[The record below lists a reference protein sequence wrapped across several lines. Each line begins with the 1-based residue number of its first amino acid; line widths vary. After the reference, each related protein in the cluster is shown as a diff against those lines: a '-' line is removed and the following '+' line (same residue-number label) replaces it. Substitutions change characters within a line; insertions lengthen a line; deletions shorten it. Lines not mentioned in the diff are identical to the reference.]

1 NTPDT
6 VTLGESDHID
16 LRTSISGG
24 ALYPIDLFV
33 LSLNVGQLNS
43 GAYRYIPKHHALK
56 PIGSPELPANLRR
69 LAQFGE
75 IQVEK
80 AGFFLGYV
88 YKFFENARKYGE
100 SALGFAFIE
109 AGAIAAHIHLIC
121 TAIGLGS
128 CDVGSY
134 SKGRFERLF
143 AADGVS
149 RHMIH
154 LTVVGKI
161 GEGR

>member
-1 NTPDT
+1 GPNNYGLAMASSALAKRDLEEHEEDLIPLPPYETVRAPIGPVIRSRRSVRGYSGKIVTLKELSTILYHGAGISGRIELENTPDT

-16 LRTSISGG
+16 WRTSISGG

-75 IQVEK
+75 
-80 AGFFLGYV
+80 
-88 YKFFENARKYGE
+88 
-100 SALGFAFIE
+100 
-109 AGAIAAHIHLIC
+109 
-121 TAIGLGS
+121 
-128 CDVGSY
+128 
-134 SKGRFERLF
+134 
-143 AADGVS
+143 
-149 RHMIH
+149 
-154 LTVVGKI
+154 
-161 GEGR
+161 